1 MMKNLSISSSRS
13 FIRSS
18 SRRLESGLETLLFAG
33 RWLMAPVY
41 VGLVVILAAV
51 AIKFIEETVLAI
63 PFVLSMQERD
73 LVMLVLSLIDLALLG
88 NLVLMV
94 AFAGYEN
101 FVSKMHSREEHE
113 DRPDWMGYIDF
124 GGLKLKVLGSIVAI
138 SAIHLL
144 RTFMDVAQLE
154 KDDVGWQLAIHLGF
168 VISGVLLAWMDRLS
182 APPHLARQARHE
194 GEPGEGPT

>member
-1 MMKNLSISSSRS
+1 MEQRSSSHARS
-13 FIRSS
+13 VIRSS
-18 SRRLESGLETLLFAG
+18 SKAVERALEGLLFAG

-41 VGLVVILAAV
+41 VGLLVILAAV
-51 AIKFIEETVLAI
+51 AVKFVEETVLAI
-63 PFVLSMQERD
+63 PHVFSMQERD

-101 FVSKMHSREEHE
+101 FVSKIHSRTKHE

-124 GGLKLKVLGSIVAI
+124 SGLKLKVLGSIVAI

-144 RTFMDVAQLE
+144 RTFMNVGQLE

-168 VISGVLLAWMDRLS
+168 VISGVLLACMDRIS
-182 APPHLARQARHE
+182 AAAHPNSLANSR
-194 GEPGEGPT
+194 PD

>member
-1 MMKNLSISSSRS
+1 
-13 FIRSS
+13 
-18 SRRLESGLETLLFAG
+18 
-33 RWLMAPVY
+33 
-41 VGLVVILAAV
+41 
-51 AIKFIEETVLAI
+51 EETVLTI

-73 LVMLVLSLIDLALLG
+73 LVMLVLSIIDLALLG

-94 AFAGYEN
+94 AFAWYEN
-101 FVSKMHSREEHE
+101 FVSKMHSRAEHE

-124 GGLKLKVLGSIVAI
+124 SGLKLKVLGSIVAI

-144 RTFMDVAQLE
+144 RTFMNVAQLE

-182 APPHLARQARHE
+182 AQPHGKRTTE
-194 GEPGEGPT
+194 S